1 MRITFDTNV
10 LVSAFISKDG
20 TCADILD
27 LVSTFEEIRLVLSQE
42 ILSEF
47 AEAVKR
53 EEVRSRL
60 RYSEGDVIEFEEAVR
75 GVAEI
80 VEVRSSHRI
89 IKEDPDDDAVVNTA
103 LDGKA
108 QYIVSGDRYLTK
120 LKRFRGVRIVKPRTF
135 LRIMTR
141 KFGDLILTRDA
152 LAS

>member
-27 LVSTFEEIRLVLSQE
+27 LVSAFEEIRLVLSGE

-47 AEAVKR
+47 AEAVRR

-60 RYSEGDVIEFEEAVR
+60 RYSERDVIQFEEAVR

-80 VEVRSSHRI
+80 VEVRSSYSK
-89 IKEDPDDDAVVNTA
+89 IKEDPDDDAVLNAA

-108 QYIVSGDRYLTK
+108 QYLVSGDRHLTK
-120 LKRFRGVRIVKPRTF
+120 LRRFRGVRIVKPRAF

-141 KFGDLILTRDA
+141 RFGNLILAKDD